1 MNDKKIPFLLTV
13 FNSQDDLQ
21 VLNNYFSLDENIQH
35 MPEEVQD
42 SIGYC
47 KLIYN
52 PNNKNSVI
60 IVIDEAALKYIT
72 DVLDQYNIIYE
83 KRDIT
88 KSIYFGEYP
97 FELDS
102 EFLEYVNGI
111 VLNLID
117 VDDILEKIKSKGINS
132 LTQKELVI
140 LNK

>member
-47 KLIYN
+47 KVIYD
-52 PNNKNSVI
+52 PNNKNSII

-72 DVLDQYNIIYE
+72 DILEQYNMIYE

-97 FELDS
+97 FKLDS
-102 EFLEYVNGI
+102 EFLEYVNDV

-117 VDDILEKIKSKGINS
+117 VDNILEKIKSKGINS

>member
-83 KRDIT
+83 IRDIT

-102 EFLEYVNGI
+102 EFLEYVNDV
-111 VLNLID
+111 VLNLIGI
-117 VDDILEKIKSKGINS
+117 DDILEKIKYKGINS
-132 LTQKELVI
+132 LSQKELVI

>member
-83 KRDIT
+83 IRDIT

-102 EFLEYVNGI
+102 EFLEYVNDV

-117 VDDILEKIKSKGINS
+117 VDNILEKIKSKGINS

>member
-88 KSIYFGEYP
+88 KPIYFGEYP

-102 EFLEYVNGI
+102 EFLEYVNDV

-117 VDDILEKIKSKGINS
+117 VDNILEKIKSKGINS

>member
-102 EFLEYVNGI
+102 EFLEYVNDV

-117 VDDILEKIKSKGINS
+117 VDNILEKIKSKGINS